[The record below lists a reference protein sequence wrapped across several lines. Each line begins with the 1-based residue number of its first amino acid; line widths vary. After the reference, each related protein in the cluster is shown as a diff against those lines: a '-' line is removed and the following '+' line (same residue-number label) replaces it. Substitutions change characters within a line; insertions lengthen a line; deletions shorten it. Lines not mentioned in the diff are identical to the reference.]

1 MRLPKHHFR
10 IGFDGELR
18 GKGLQRTG
26 MTVDRLMRESTD
38 RVERALRSDDA
49 VEQLVATRIVETP
62 DSFRRWE
69 GEHVTLMRGVAEYS
83 VLRTQLTALKHTTLS
98 LIHGKAL
105 FDYLKRREIRG
116 EERANLIRHFYPNR
130 GYTYAMVAAHGSY
143 VRKTCSFLC
152 TNHVGADVARDDNFI
167 DPLAHYEELY
177 AQYFHLYCK
186 VQLPHDVE
194 SASEASLL
202 PLLKHQL
209 NEWRWA
215 ILNPREA
222 APRVRRESEIRSPTG
237 DTQSMRTIK
246 WTPKR

>member
-1 MRLPKHHFR
+1 V
-10 IGFDGELR
+10 
-18 GKGLQRTG
+18 QRTG

-38 RVERALRSDDA
+38 RVERALRSEDA
-49 VEQLVATRIVETP
+49 VEQLVASRIVESP
-62 DSFRRWE
+62 DCFQRWE

-83 VLRTQLTALKHTTLS
+83 VLRTQLTALKRTTLS

-105 FDYLKRREIRG
+105 FDYLKRKEIRG
-116 EERANLIRHFYPNR
+116 DQRAGLVRHFYPNR

-143 VRKTCSFLC
+143 VRKTVSLLC
-152 TNHVGADVARDDNFI
+152 TNHVGADVAKDDNFI

-177 AQYFHLYCK
+177 AEYFHLYCQ
-186 VQLPHDVE
+186 VHLTQGVD

-209 NEWRWA
+209 NEWRWV

-222 APRVRRESEIRSPTG
+222 TPKIRRESELRAATG
-237 DTQSMRTIK
+237 ETTRLRTIT
-246 WTPKR
+246 WGVKR